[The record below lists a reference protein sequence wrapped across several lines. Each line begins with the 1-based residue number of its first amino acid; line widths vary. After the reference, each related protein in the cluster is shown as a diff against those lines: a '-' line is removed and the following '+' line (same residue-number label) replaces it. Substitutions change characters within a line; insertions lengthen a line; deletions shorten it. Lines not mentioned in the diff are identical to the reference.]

1 MGIKNIVLFL
11 LRQLINNLK
20 FQGMKTIRLLLMM
33 VVAVSIHATTNLS
46 AQEEES
52 GPAFST
58 GADIVSNYIWRGTKL
73 AVGPA
78 LQPSVSFTTG
88 NFEIGAWGSFSF
100 TSVEGAESDL
110 YMSYSFPFGLSL
122 GVSDYYFPGTEYFD
136 FSDTTGAHALEI
148 NAGFSASG
156 LSLSANFIPN
166 EAGAAGSAGG
176 DMYFEAGYDFSS
188 FSLFVGAGDGWH
200 TSDGEFGLCNV
211 GIGTTKEIKITDTFS
226 VPVSGTLILNPEKEQ
241 FYVVIGFSL

>member
-1 MGIKNIVLFL
+1 
-11 LRQLINNLK
+11 
-20 FQGMKTIRLLLMM
+20 MKSIRLLLIMF
-33 VVAVSIHATTNLS
+33 VAVSINATTNLS

-58 GADIVSNYIWRGTKL
+58 GADFVSNYIWRGTKL

-78 LQPSVSFTTG
+78 VQPSVSFTAG
-88 NFEIGAWGSFSF
+88 NFEVGAWGSFSF
-100 TSVEGAESDL
+100 TSIEGAESDL
-110 YMSYSFPFGLSL
+110 YISYSFPFGLSL
-122 GVSDYYFPGTEYFD
+122 GVTDYYFPGTMYFD

-148 NAGFSASG
+148 NAGFSAG
-156 LSLSANFIPN
+156 GFSLSANFIPN
-166 EAGAAGSAGG
+166 EAGGAGSAGG

-200 TSDGEFGLCNV
+200 TSDGEFNLCNV
-211 GIGTTKEIKITDTFS
+211 GLGTTREIKITDNFS
-226 VPVSGTLILNPEKEQ
+226 IPVSGTLILNPEQEQ

>member
-1 MGIKNIVLFL
+1 
-11 LRQLINNLK
+11 
-20 FQGMKTIRLLLMM
+20 MKSLRLLLTMLVTVSM
-33 VVAVSIHATTNLS
+33 QAVTNLS
-46 AQEEES
+46 AQEENS
-52 GPAFST
+52 GSAFST
-58 GADIVSNYIWRGTKL
+58 GADFVSNYIWRGTKL

-78 LQPSVSFTTG
+78 LQPSVSFTAG

-100 TSVEGAESDL
+100 TSIEGAESDL

-122 GVSDYYFPGTEYFD
+122 GITDYYFPGTKYFD

-148 NAGFSASG
+148 NAGFSTDG
-156 LSLSANFIPN
+156 FSLSANFIPN

-188 FSLFVGAGDGWH
+188 FNLFVGAGDGWH
-200 TSDGEFGLCNV
+200 TSDGEFGLCNI
-211 GIGTTKEIKITDTFS
+211 GIGTSKEIRITDDFS
-226 VPVSGTLILNPEKEQ
+226 VPVSGTLILNPEQEQ